1 MKKKLQALVCW
12 TFTGL
17 ACSFAAMA
25 EPLKIVAAQRGNW
38 ETSIPELGRDAGIF
52 KKHNV
57 ELEILYSQ
65 GTGETLQLL
74 VSGSADL
81 GLSMGVL
88 GAMGAYGRGAPI
100 RIVAATSTGL
110 QEAFYYVRA
119 DSNIKTLKDATD
131 RTIAFATNG
140 SSTQIAALSIINHY
154 GVKAKPVATGDS
166 NATYTQVMSGQ
177 VDIGWSTAPFH
188 LDAAQ
193 KGDIRIIANATEAA
207 RVRSQTSR
215 VVIANL
221 GHLEKKR
228 DVINR
233 YLAAFRE
240 TIDWLYSDP
249 NALVKYQALS
259 GISPQAVDRMLRDF
273 IPKDSLQTSEIRGLS
288 EITEDAVTFKFLTAK
303 LTDQQLQ
310 ELIQIQ
316 PGAKPSR

>member
-1 MKKKLQALVCW
+1 MKKKLKALVCW
-12 TFTGL
+12 TFAGL

-154 GVKAKPVATGDS
+154 GVKAKPVAAG
-166 NATYTQVMSGQ
+166 
-177 VDIGWSTAPFH
+177 
-188 LDAAQ
+188 
-193 KGDIRIIANATEAA
+193 
-207 RVRSQTSR
+207 
-215 VVIANL
+215 
-221 GHLEKKR
+221 
-228 DVINR
+228 
-233 YLAAFRE
+233 
-240 TIDWLYSDP
+240 
-249 NALVKYQALS
+249 
-259 GISPQAVDRMLRDF
+259 
-273 IPKDSLQTSEIRGLS
+273 
-288 EITEDAVTFKFLTAK
+288 
-303 LTDQQLQ
+303 
-310 ELIQIQ
+310 
-316 PGAKPSR
+316 